1 MSMSLAPCTN
11 YVQTILLQLKPLN
24 PTLSCLIES
33 IPLFV

>member
-11 YVQTILLQLKPLN
+11 YVQTTLLQPKPLN
-24 PTLSCLIES
+24 PTLSLIES